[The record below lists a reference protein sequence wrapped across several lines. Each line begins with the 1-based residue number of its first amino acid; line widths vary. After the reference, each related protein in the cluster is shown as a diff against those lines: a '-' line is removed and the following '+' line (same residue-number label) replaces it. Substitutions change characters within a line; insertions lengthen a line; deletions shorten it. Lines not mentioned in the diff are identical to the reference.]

1 MNSRQVSKAAAMNS
15 SISLIPVD
23 VIHEFELLKDDGVFG
38 VYRKVYRD
46 DTCRVSYMIAR
57 QPSLKTPAES
67 PASVLKEYEDETG
80 VSLAFEHWSQFVLP
94 PRLARKRQTRS
105 PYKPES
111 AESIRC
117 SEREFEW
124 RQSLRAGYERMRLYR
139 IGACVFMCRVHPRWH
154 RRGRLVVLENGRALL
169 LKMESRSS

>member
-46 DTCRVSYMIAR
+46 DTGRVSYMIAR

-105 PYKPES
+105 LYKPAALNDPEQGGGLRRDPE
-111 AESIRC
+111 ARGWEI
-117 SEREFEW
+117 
-124 RQSLRAGYERMRLYR
+124 SLEELNKRYSPSL
-139 IGACVFMCRVHPRWH
+139 
-154 RRGRLVVLENGRALL
+154 
-169 LKMESRSS
+169 